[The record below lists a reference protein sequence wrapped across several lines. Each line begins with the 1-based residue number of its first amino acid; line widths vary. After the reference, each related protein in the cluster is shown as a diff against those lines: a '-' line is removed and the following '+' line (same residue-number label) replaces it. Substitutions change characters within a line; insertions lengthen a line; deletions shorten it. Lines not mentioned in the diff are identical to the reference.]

1 MIWADRKRFN
11 KSIFVIHSEHY
22 LYFANPIVFN
32 RTFVHENSF
41 SSLRFDSSVSPLIF
55 GDQFMKLSTKLS
67 SPLLYGL
74 GEHEQPLLMNV
85 TYKWKKLSFWARDVP
100 PAIDTNLYGK

>member
-1 MIWADRKRFN
+1 
-11 KSIFVIHSEHY
+11 
-22 LYFANPIVFN
+22 
-32 RTFVHENSF
+32 
-41 SSLRFDSSVSPLIF
+41 
-55 GDQFMKLSTKLS
+55 MKLSTKLS